1 MAQFSIKM
9 QGVTSELYQE
19 NFHGTELSGLE
30 SKVRSARTGLRWKV
44 ASKEQID
51 SRLKK
56 ALGHVENCRTDMKS
70 LHTALSQV
78 IQKYTVTESR
88 LLVDKADGPSINW
101 AAGAAAAVKS
111 EVGEYVVDHI
121 MGTTDHP
128 LLDAVG
134 KTAVAAINPQNP
146 VGWISAAK
154 SWFSPDLKK
163 DRTEFAW
170 SAAGEAGELGS
181 AVGAAKSVKDFIAE
195 PSWKNGLSAVKDITG
210 AVGDVVGKSDVIKKL
225 GNAIKN
231 KSWTRANW
239 SDVAGLVGLNIPKE
253 LSTNLGNGRKA
264 FTDSLAKQ
272 VGDATPVEGSVVS
285 YLPAVGAVL
294 TTITNGI
301 DNVKENGWTLRSV
314 QETVTETAV
323 DIGKGLL
330 IGAGVAGA
338 FAAAGISA
346 PAVVVGA
353 AAVGVSMLLDVGC
366 KWATKKFTGEE
377 KGVTEVASDF
387 LIDTQDKALDW
398 AAKKVAAPVNS
409 VKAAWSGLTNGIRNA
424 FSPAGAG
431 GLTPALG

>member
-1 MAQFSIKM
+1 MAQFSVKM
-9 QGVTSELYQE
+9 RGVTTELFQE
-19 NFHGTELSGLE
+19 NSHGTELSRLE
-30 SKVRSARTGLRWKV
+30 SKVRSAKNGLGWKV

-56 ALGHVENCRTDMKS
+56 ALGHVENCRIDMKG

-78 IQKYTVTESR
+78 IKTYTVTESR
-88 LLVDKADGPSINW
+88 LLVDKADGPGINW
-101 AAGAAAAVKS
+101 AAGAAAAVNFETK
-111 EVGEYVVDHI
+111 EYVADHI

-134 KTAVAAINPQNP
+134 KTAVAVVLSPLYPAA
-146 VGWISAAK
+146 WADAAK

-163 DRTEFAW
+163 ERTEFAW

-181 AVGAAKSVKDFIAE
+181 VVGAVKSVYDFVTE

-210 AVGDVVGKSDVIKKL
+210 AAGDVVGKSDVIKKL
-225 GNAIKN
+225 
-231 KSWTRANW
+231 KSASANW
-239 SDVAGLVGLNIPKE
+239 SDVAGLVGLNVPKE
-253 LSTNLGNGRKA
+253 LATNLGNGRKA

-272 VGDATPVEGSVVS
+272 VGDAMPVKGSVVS
-285 YLPAVGAVL
+285 YLPAVGAAL
-294 TTITNGI
+294 TMITNGI